1 MNQDSNPPSP
11 FENLDNIITA
21 IGEPGTTEED
31 RRLFLRAAVRS
42 FELLT
47 GQAHAR
53 LGALADA
60 LTPKEG
66 K

>member
-1 MNQDSNPPSP
+1 MSNSSPPDA
-11 FENLDNIITA
+11 FENIDNIISA
-21 IGEPGTTEED
+21 IGSADSEEE
-31 RRLFLRAAVRS
+31 RRLYLRAAVRS

-53 LGALADA
+53 LGQLADA
-60 LTPKEG
+60 LTPKEA

>member
-60 LTPKEG
+60 LTVKEG